1 MKWSI
6 RKAALIGLVIG
17 IIGLLSTLT
26 KESQDLSLAYII
38 MDVIEMLTPALLFA
52 GIAYVRNLFVRG

>member
-17 IIGLLSTLT
+17 IIGLASTLT
-26 KESQDLSLAYII
+26 KERQSLSLPYIL
-38 MDVIEMLTPALLFA
+38 MDAGEMLTPALLFA
-52 GIAYVRNLFVRG
+52 GIAWVRNLFVRG